1 MNNAD
6 RTARPEVRA
15 IDLTVGERT
24 HQLMWQQKV
33 SNKALGAALG
43 IDPTA
48 VGKKLRAEQ
57 KFSVE
62 QLATIARE
70 LGTSIA
76 YLVGET
82 DDPTPP
88 DDENSGPRRA
98 RTDDPRINGT
108 SLWPDLYGDTDLP
121 PIADLDFERE
131 RRRTIM
137 VEVSA

>member
-1 MNNAD
+1 
-6 RTARPEVRA
+6 
-15 IDLTVGERT
+15 
-24 HQLMWQQKV
+24 MWQQKV

-108 SLWPDLYGDTDLP
+108 SLWPDLYGDTDIP
-121 PIADLDFERE
+121 PVVDLNLVRE